1 MYNSLKEDIDM
12 ADIDVN
18 SLEPNSH
25 KYKAE
30 KAKSGAGNTVQKSR
44 EKISPVIDK
53 DQVVSTK
60 NLLVRNLQRPL

>member
-1 MYNSLKEDIDM
+1 M

-30 KAKSGAGNTVQKSR
+30 KANGGSKKEPESR
-44 EKISPVIDK
+44 EKVSPIVK
-53 DQVVSTK
+53 RDQVVSTK
-60 NLLVRNLQRPL
+60 KPLGK

>member
-1 MYNSLKEDIDM
+1 M

-30 KAKSGAGNTVQKSR
+30 KANGGIK
-44 EKISPVIDK
+44 
-53 DQVVSTK
+53 
-60 NLLVRNLQRPL
+60 RNLGVEKKSHQL

>member
-1 MYNSLKEDIDM
+1 M

-30 KAKSGAGNTVQKSR
+30 KANGGNKKEPGSR
-44 EKISPVIDK
+44 EKVSPGLGIMRK
-53 DQVVSTK
+53 
-60 NLLVRNLQRPL
+60 LLMKFRSYLKMV